1 LVPEKLYGRAREVE
15 TLLASFDRIVKSG
28 APELVLVSGYSGIG
42 KSSVVNELHK
52 VLVPP
57 RGLFASGKFDQ
68 YKRDIPY
75 STLAQAFQSLVRPLL
90 GMSDNELRAWRRVF
104 MEALGPNGR
113 LMFDLVP
120 ELKLIIGDQPPVP
133 ELPPQDSQRRFQLV
147 FRRFI
152 KVFARP
158 EQPLALFLDDLQW
171 LDTATLDLLKELLTG
186 SDLQCLMLI
195 GAYRENEVDAAH
207 PLRQQL
213 QAIEVAGGKV
223 AEVTLTPLSRQELG
237 QLIAETLRCELDR
250 AASLAQLVQEKT
262 GGNPFFAI
270 QFISSLAEEGMLIF
284 DHNARCWSWDLDR
297 IHAKAYTDNVVD
309 FMVGRLARLPPDT
322 QNALQLLACLGNSA
336 EVIKLSI
343 ALGWSED
350 QVHAALRPA
359 VHQEL
364 VERPAGAYRFA
375 HDRVQE
381 AAYSLIP
388 EELRTEAHLRIGRRL
403 DAHIPPEEQEAAI
416 FDVVNQLDRGVTL
429 ITRRGAR
436 ALAEQPAR
444 RETRQ
449 GFYRLYLSADIS
461 GRRRALP
468 EDWERRHELT
478 LSWSR
483 FGPNASFSL
492 VRWRLGRD

>member
-1 LVPEKLYGRAREVE
+1 MSRGLGRQGRIDRFPLARNDVPDRLLIPEKLYGREREVE
-15 TLLASFDRIVKSG
+15 ALLASFDRVVKSG

-75 STLAQAFQSLVRPLL
+75 STLAQAFQSLIRPLL
-90 GMSDNELRAWRRVF
+90 GTSDNELRAWRRVF

-113 LMFDLVP
+113 LMFELVP
-120 ELKLIIGDQPPVP
+120 ELKLIIGNQPPVP
-133 ELPPQDSQRRFQLV
+133 ELPPQDSQRRFQQCSGASSR
-147 FRRFI
+147 FSRGQSNPWRYSSTICNGWIRRRSI
-152 KVFARP
+152 CSRNWSP
-158 EQPLALFLDDLQW
+158 
-171 LDTATLDLLKELLTG
+171 G
-186 SDLQCLMLI
+186 SDLQYLMLI

-237 QLIAETLRCELDR
+237 QLIAEALRCELDR

-270 QFISSLAEEGMLIF
+270 QFISSLAEEGMLNF
-284 DHNARCWSWDLDR
+284 DYNARCWSWDLDR

-309 FMVGRLARLPPDT
+309 FMVGRLARLPPNT

-343 ALGWSED
+343 AHGWSED

-364 VERPAGAYRFA
+364 VEHP
-375 HDRVQE
+375 RVPTGSPTI
-381 AAYSLIP
+381 AC
-388 EELRTEAHLRIGRRL
+388 RK
-403 DAHIPPEEQEAAI
+403 PPI
-416 FDVVNQLDRGVTL
+416 L
-429 ITRRGAR
+429 
-436 ALAEQPAR
+436 
-444 RETRQ
+444 
-449 GFYRLYLSADIS
+449 
-461 GRRRALP
+461 
-468 EDWERRHELT
+468 
-478 LSWSR
+478 
-483 FGPNASFSL
+483 
-492 VRWRLGRD
+492 

>member
-1 LVPEKLYGRAREVE
+1 
-15 TLLASFDRIVKSG
+15 
-28 APELVLVSGYSGIG
+28 
-42 KSSVVNELHK
+42 
-52 VLVPP
+52 
-57 RGLFASGKFDQ
+57 
-68 YKRDIPY
+68 
-75 STLAQAFQSLVRPLL
+75 
-90 GMSDNELRAWRRVF
+90 M
-104 MEALGPNGR
+104 
-113 LMFDLVP
+113 
-120 ELKLIIGDQPPVP
+120 
-133 ELPPQDSQRRFQLV
+133 

-223 AEVTLTPLSRQELG
+223 AEVTLTPLSREELG

-284 DHNARCWSWDLDR
+284 DHDAMCWSWDLDR

-388 EELRTEAHLRIGRRL
+388 EELRTEAHLRIGGRL
-403 DAHIPPEEQEAAI
+403 AAHIPPEEQEAAI

-429 ITRRGAR
+429 ITSREEREH
-436 ALAEQPAR
+436 LAELNLRAGKR
-444 RETRQ
+444 AKASTA
-449 GFYRLYLSADIS
+449 YTSALTYLVVGATL
-461 GRRRALP
+461 LP
-468 EDWERRHELT
+468 ED
-478 LSWSR
+478 
-483 FGPNASFSL
+483 F
-492 VRWRLGRD
+492 LGAPP

>member
-1 LVPEKLYGRAREVE
+1 MAGYGDARTAQGTAHRVGAAVPHA
-15 TLLASFDRIVKSG
+15 DR
-28 APELVLVSGYSGIG
+28 
-42 KSSVVNELHK
+42 
-52 VLVPP
+52 
-57 RGLFASGKFDQ
+57 
-68 YKRDIPY
+68 
-75 STLAQAFQSLVRPLL
+75 
-90 GMSDNELRAWRRVF
+90 
-104 MEALGPNGR
+104 
-113 LMFDLVP
+113 
-120 ELKLIIGDQPPVP
+120 
-133 ELPPQDSQRRFQLV
+133 
-147 FRRFI
+147 
-152 KVFARP
+152 
-158 EQPLALFLDDLQW
+158 
-171 LDTATLDLLKELLTG
+171 
-186 SDLQCLMLI
+186 
-195 GAYRENEVDAAH
+195 AYRENEVDAAH

-213 QAIEVAGGKV
+213 QAIEVASGKV
-223 AEVTLTPLSRQELG
+223 AEVTLTPLSWEELG

-284 DHNARCWSWDLDR
+284 DHNAMCWSWDLDR
-297 IHAKAYTDNVVD
+297 IHAKVYTDNVVD

-343 ALGWSED
+343 ALGWLED

-403 DAHIPPEEQEAAI
+403 AAHIPPEEQEAAI

-429 ITRRGAR
+429 ITSREEREH
-436 ALAEQPAR
+436 LASLTCAPGNAP
-444 RETRQ
+444 
-449 GFYRLYLSADIS
+449 RL
-461 GRRRALP
+461 LP
-468 EDWERRHELT
+468 LIPQR
-478 LSWSR
+478 
-483 FGPNASFSL
+483 
-492 VRWRLGRD
+492 